1 MKNICEGKEAW
12 KSTKANIPKDIFH
25 GFKLP
30 GNIFKW
36 FELWLQ
42 VFRWQPCSPLEITC
56 SKLAIKTPERRQWR
70 RFGVFIV
77 NLKHISNL
85 VLVFLLLTLSREIPA
100 GKGALFSLNT
110 VCYFMSLALHKID
123 VIFPVY
129 KLQTRSFEQI
139 FSSSAKRKH
148 SW

>member
-12 KSTKANIPKDIFH
+12 KSTKVNIPTDIFH
-25 GFKLP
+25 GFEP
-30 GNIFKW
+30 PRNIIKW
-36 FELWLQ
+36 LELWLQ
-42 VFRWQPCSPLEITC
+42 VFRWKPCSQPEITC

-70 RFGVFIV
+70 RSRVFIV
-77 NLKHISNL
+77 NFKHISNL

-110 VCYFMSLALHKID
+110 LCYFMSLALHKID
-123 VIFPVY
+123 VIIPVY
-129 KLQTRSFEQI
+129 KLQMRSFEQI